1 MNITRKGNYHKLYR
15 TTNLNQIQGKTNKK
29 NVRFVLNQI
38 KHNEHSIVYILKGP
52 AGVGKTASC
61 YNIAQTVNCQ
71 DLSDDGIPCGKC
83 QSCLDILAKPMRNN
97 DIYIINGAL
106 KNKVDDIKEII
117 ETVKLSNPFY
127 NKICIILD
135 EWHNL
140 STAALEALLGIFE
153 DAQVGPS
160 EEECHYMFL
169 LPTTSLDRIPP
180 ALLSRAQILEF
191 EPLTKSELSDYLI
204 TICDD
209 QQLEY
214 EEEAFDLIY
223 NKTRG
228 GVRDSLKIL
237 ERIAFSNDFFISK
250 EAAEDILKAGKSEIA
265 PKIFK
270 AILNLNT
277 PKALNLAR
285 KYDSDNGLQ
294 ENDFN
299 DLIDLFDNYFDDED
313 CKFDDKYLIQV
324 LNTLNQK
331 RDEFLKDSSLRSSQ
345 IFLVAIRSII
355 LDLKNG
361 LLQSL
366 ERKLASK
373 NMEFAERLFNLY
385 PQIKIVDG
393 ELMLIL
399 QEPTERA
406 SWIKNGLE
414 SSFVNRTF
422 DSLSIDGYI
431 FQ

>member
-1 MNITRKGNYHKLYR
+1 MTTTRKGNYHKLYR

-29 NVRFVLNQI
+29 HVRFLLNQF

-71 DLSDDGIPCGKC
+71 DLSDDGVPCGAC
-83 QSCLDILAKPMRNN
+83 QSCIDILSKPMKNN

-106 KNKVDDIKEII
+106 KNKVEDIKGII

-153 DAQVGPS
+153 DAQIGPS
-160 EEECHYMFL
+160 DEECKYMFL
-169 LPTTSLDRIPP
+169 LPTTSLDRIPA

-204 TICDD
+204 SICED
-209 QQLEY
+209 QDLKY

-237 ERIAFSNDFFISK
+237 ERVAFSNDFFVSE
-250 EAAEDILKAGKSEIA
+250 EATEDILNAGKSEIA
-265 PKIFK
+265 PKVFK
-270 AILNLNT
+270 SILRLNT

-285 KYDSDNGLQ
+285 NHAYNNGLH

-299 DLIDLFDNYFDDED
+299 DLIELFDNYIDDED
-313 CKFDDKYLIQV
+313 CIFEEKYIIKV
-324 LNTLNQK
+324 LDTLNKK
-331 RDEFLKDSSLRSSQ
+331 RDEFLKDSSIRSSD
-345 IFLVAIRSII
+345 IFFIAIRSVIADIRSGI
-355 LDLKNG
+355 LH
-361 LLQSL
+361 SL
-366 ERKLASK
+366 EQKLAIK

-393 ELMLIL
+393 EVTLIL
-399 QEPTERA
+399 QEPNERA
-406 SWIKNGLE
+406 TWIKNGLK
-414 SSFVNRTF
+414 SSFVSRTF
-422 DSLSIDGYI
+422 DSLNIDGYI
-431 FQ
+431 FE